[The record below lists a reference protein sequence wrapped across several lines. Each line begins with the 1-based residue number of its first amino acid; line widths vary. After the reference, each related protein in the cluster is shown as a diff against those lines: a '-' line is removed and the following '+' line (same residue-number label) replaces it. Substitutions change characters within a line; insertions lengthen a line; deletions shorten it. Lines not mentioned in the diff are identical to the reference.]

1 MNNLLNSENAL
12 WKELDQVGTSQYRP
26 PTSRESLLYRKMMNQ
41 DLPTDA
47 YLTSNDERMGS
58 RSVSPIAFEGKVG
71 GISYEDQKASLLNL
85 LKQEILQKE

>member
-1 MNNLLNSENAL
+1 
-12 WKELDQVGTSQYRP
+12 
-26 PTSRESLLYRKMMNQ
+26 MNQ

-85 LKQEILQKE
+85 LKQEILQKEQHHKPQLSQNYAETKKNELREQEYSSDSVGFDTR